1 MKLIFSTLL
10 FIFFCLNISAL
21 EIRFDGLEKL
31 NLNDIQSIT
40 PSEDISKL
48 DLNKSEI
55 DNIIKD
61 LYRNDLIYDASL
73 TIVNDKAII
82 EIIESKIIEN
92 IYINGNLSLKNELI
106 IGNLNSKINNPLI
119 KKNISDDI
127 SLVKKI
133 YSSLGY
139 TNADINITSE
149 SYSKDRVNLI
159 FNISEGKIS
168 KIVDIKFIGNK
179 FFSDR
184 YLNNIISSD
193 VKSFFNI
200 FSKGSNF
207 DSSFFEFD
215 KNKIISAYKEYG
227 FFNINA
233 TYEINNLS
241 NGNYNLTFFII
252 ENNRLSIQDV
262 NYTYLSSEISEIFQK
277 HEEIFLKSLSKEN
290 NFYNLKVIQ
299 KHLSNLNKTLDNEN
313 LQNHNFKFLLSSI
326 DDLYTLN
333 IIEEKLDPIFV
344 NKINITG
351 NSITKDITI
360 RSQINL
366 EPGDFYNP
374 YKIDSF
380 KKDLNNLKFINKTE
394 VSTEINDNL
403 VDVLIKVDENKKT
416 GNVLLGGSFSG
427 DTGFGLG
434 LGIKDINLLGSGN
447 EIDAKLDFNS
457 EQALF
462 TINYVQY
469 PFSKTNLKNNYS
481 LFNSEKDLSNS
492 YGYKVDEYGF
502 GYGLT
507 YDYSKNISIST
518 GFKISKYRGH
528 SGSNSKTVIT
538 DNIGDRD
545 HLKINS
551 TLLYD
556 STNDIWYPTN
566 GAKNSIS
573 FTFNPENISDDPYYK
588 LILSSEFYKK
598 RSVND
603 NFFFL
608 SNKVGLADSLSG
620 NLNTVN
626 GFGLGG
632 MNFKGFDY
640 RGIGPFNGNIY
651 LGGNKYFTST
661 IGYGGSFIFDSK
673 DNINVKLYT
682 TTGSIW
688 DSDYSNNDSFETRTS
703 VGISFDIMSVIPIS
717 LTYAIPI
724 DKKSSD
730 KTREFN
736 FSIGT
741 SF

>member
-10 FIFFCLNISAL
+10 IIFFCLNLSAL
-21 EIRFDGLEKL
+21 EVRFDGLEKL

-40 PSEDISKL
+40 PSEDINKL

-73 TIVNDKAII
+73 TILNDKAII

-92 IYINGNLSLKNELI
+92 IYVNGNVSLKNEVILSNI
-106 IGNLNSKINNPLI
+106 NSTINNPLI

-139 TNADINITSE
+139 TNVDINITSE

-168 KIVDIKFIGNK
+168 KIIDIKFIGNE

-184 YLNNIISSD
+184 FLNNVISSD

-207 DSSFFEFD
+207 DTSFFEFD
-215 KNKIISAYKEYG
+215 KNKIINAYKEYG

-233 TYEINNLS
+233 TYEIKNLS
-241 NGNYNLTFFII
+241 NGNYVLTFFII
-252 ENNRLSIQDV
+252 ENNRLSIQDI
-262 NYTYLSSEISEIFQK
+262 NYSYLSSEISEIFQIQ
-277 HEEIFLKSLSKEN
+277 EESFLKSLSKDN

-299 KHLSNLNKTLDNEN
+299 KHLSNLNKILSDKN
-313 LQNHNFKFLLSSI
+313 LQNHNFNFLFTSI

-333 IIEEKLDPIFV
+333 ITEEKLDPIFV
-344 NKINITG
+344 NKINIIG
-351 NSITKDITI
+351 NSITKDTTI
-360 RSQINL
+360 RSKINL
-366 EPGDFYNP
+366 EPGDFYNS
-374 YKIDSF
+374 YKNDIF
-380 KKDLNNLKFINKTE
+380 KKDLNSLKFINRTE

-403 VDVLIKVDENKKT
+403 VDISFKIDENKKT
-416 GNVLLGGSFSG
+416 GNILFGGSFSG

-434 LGIKDINLLGSGN
+434 LGVKDVNLLGSGN

-462 TINYVQY
+462 TINYQQY
-469 PFSKTNLKNNYS
+469 PLSKINLKNNYS
-481 LFNSEKDLSNS
+481 LFNSEKDLSSS

-502 GYGLT
+502 GYGIT
-507 YDYSKNISIST
+507 YDYTKNISIST
-518 GFKISKYRGH
+518 GFNISKYRGH
-528 SGSNSKTVIT
+528 SGSNSKTIIT

-545 HLKINS
+545 HFKINS
-551 TLLYD
+551 SILYD

-566 GAKNSIS
+566 GTKNSIS
-573 FTFNPENISDDPYYK
+573 FTLNPENISDDPYYK

-598 RSVND
+598 NSIND

-608 SNKVGLADSLSG
+608 SNKLGLADALSG
-620 NLNTVN
+620 NLHTVN
-626 GFGLGG
+626 VFGLGG
-632 MNFKGFDY
+632 MSFKGFDY
-640 RGIGPFNGNIY
+640 RGIGPFDGNIY

-661 IGYGGSFIFDSK
+661 IGYGGSFLFDSK
-673 DNINVKLYT
+673 DNINVKLYA

-724 DKKSSD
+724 DKKSTD